1 MKINELLT
9 DVLWEGEVE
18 GETFAFVIEEGL
30 ARFVQP
36 SRGKRVRG
44 KGLSFLGKASLVG
57 LGAFAVDAYLKYKKN
72 KRTTTT
78 FFAKT
83 QQERKL
89 YKDIVKTLTNTGK
102 YKKTKEKFTDGGI
115 LWVLKKA

>member
-1 MKINELLT
+1 MKLNEIFT

-18 GETFAFVIEEGL
+18 GESYAFVIEEGL

-57 LGAFAVDAYLKYKKN
+57 HGALAVEAYLKDKKN
-72 KRTTTT
+72 KRL
-78 FFAKT
+78 AG
-83 QQERKL
+83 
-89 YKDIVKTLTNTGK
+89 YPCTL
-102 YKKTKEKFTDGGI
+102 F
-115 LWVLKKA
+115 L